1 MSSFNFRERLTR
13 LRGFYE
19 VLNERERVCYDL
31 LRTVGRSFSF
41 VIEELPPEIRNS
53 VCCFYLY
60 MRIVDT
66 VEDSPRI
73 PLVEKKTVCGS
84 FHETLFVDPSLIELI
99 DDEAYRNLV
108 SKISEVRELFD
119 TIPEGHRQI
128 IRECLMVCGNGMAE
142 FLSVTKIATME
153 DLDRYCHYVAGIVGI
168 GMGKIFATYETE
180 NSSLDS
186 PLSRIFSN
194 HNGLLLQKTN
204 IVRDFYEDLQYGKIY
219 LPFSRDSYLFLSG
232 DEGYVGKFIKS
243 VLETHLPP
251 TFTNLNLVTTTKI
264 FRACAIPT
272 VLSVA
277 TLDLC
282 YNNPLVFS
290 PSKIKVPEHVV
301 ERIVTRLYSMDDFR
315 TLVFEFLDSLDQ
327 KLSHQTPHP
336 FIQRLKTRCDE
347 ALVYDMSSL

>member
-1 MSSFNFRERLTR
+1 
-13 LRGFYE
+13 
-19 VLNERERVCYDL
+19 
-31 LRTVGRSFSF
+31 
-41 VIEELPPEIRNS
+41 
-53 VCCFYLY
+53 

-73 PLVEKKTVCGS
+73 PVSDKKIICGS
-84 FHETLFVDPSLIELI
+84 FHDALFVDPSLTELI

-108 SKISEVRELFD
+108 RHNSEVGELFD
-119 TIPEGHRQI
+119 TIPEAHRQI

-142 FLSVTKIATME
+142 FLSVTKINTME
-153 DLDRYCHYVAGIVGI
+153 ELDRYCHYVAGIVGI

-180 NSSLDS
+180 NPTLDS

-204 IVRDFYEDLQYGKIY
+204 IIRDFYEDLQYGKIY

-232 DEGYVGKFIKS
+232 EEGYVGKFIRS

-272 VLSVA
+272 TISVA

-282 YNNPLVFS
+282 YNNPLIFS
-290 PSKIKVPEHVV
+290 PSKVKVSESVV
-301 ERIVTRLYSMDDFR
+301 ERIVTRLYSIDDFR

-327 KLSHQTPHP
+327 KLSSENSDS
-336 FIQRLKTRCDE
+336 FIQRLKRRCE
-347 ALVYDMSSL
+347 